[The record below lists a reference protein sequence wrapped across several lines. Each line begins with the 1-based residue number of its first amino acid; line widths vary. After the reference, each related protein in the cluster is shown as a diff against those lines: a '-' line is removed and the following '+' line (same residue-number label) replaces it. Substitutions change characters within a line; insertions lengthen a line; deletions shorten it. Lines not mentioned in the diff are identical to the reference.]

1 MQTQDARGI
10 VRRQQQGGA
19 ILRPLLYCSPLISH
33 LSSLSL
39 PVLCMRKLLGRS
51 AHHPRC
57 LVEARYDGQ
66 APGVPY
72 RTRDSVMDWG

>member
-1 MQTQDARGI
+1 MQTQT
-10 VRRQQQGGA
+10 QEESLGA
-19 ILRPLLYCSPLISH
+19 SSKEVQFCAPSFITL
-33 LSSLSL
+33 LSSLESL
-39 PVLCMRKLLGRS
+39 CPSCACVLGRS

-72 RTRDSVMDWG
+72 RTRDSVMD